1 MLRVRYA
8 CYASRVRVPGREGE
22 GEGERGRGGLAP
34 PNAPLG
40 FSLRQEFW
48 VDITFARHFKLYE
61 SEVIADDMCGGIM
74 LGSEVWERLRAH
86 SSHFRPYAT
95 SRVCISMHV
104 LERTPCPC
112 QVTLGRCVRALFP
125 HTVPSTLQ

>member
-1 MLRVRYA
+1 
-8 CYASRVRVPGREGE
+8 
-22 GEGERGRGGLAP
+22 
-34 PNAPLG
+34 
-40 FSLRQEFW
+40 
-48 VDITFARHFKLYE
+48 
-61 SEVIADDMCGGIM
+61 MCGGIM

-95 SRVCISMHV
+95 SRVASVCTF
-104 LERTPCPC
+104 ERTTCPC